1 MSRETGKKKTITIRG
16 IDEDLYERLTVLA
29 RETGK
34 TIGEL
39 INEGMRVLLSITSPL
54 VKTTQKAIEGVTS
67 VGKAVAEGVETGL
80 GRIREISNIDELT
93 VNKEDLEAIDQLV
106 VFKNIKKLKF
116 EDNVTYELIEA
127 KVKGIILCDE
137 IIIPKTIPKLK
148 LLSKCKLIKRII
160 VK

>member
-1 MSRETGKKKTITIRG
+1 MSGEAGRKKTITIRG
-16 IDEDLYERLTVLA
+16 IDENLYERLTVLA
-29 RETGK
+29 RETGR

-39 INEGMRVLLSITSPL
+39 INEGMRVLLSIASPL
-54 VKTTQKAIEGVTS
+54 ARTTQKAIERVSS
-67 VGKAVAEGVETGL
+67 VGKVVAEGVETGL
-80 GRIREISNIDELT
+80 GEIREISNIDELIIS
-93 VNKEDLEAIDQLV
+93 KEDLEDIDQPV

-148 LLSKCKLIKRII
+148 LLSKCKLIRRII

>member
-39 INEGMRVLLSITSPL
+39 INEGMRILLSITSPL

-148 LLSKCKLIKRII
+148 LLSKCKLIRRII